1 VSETPYKP
9 VAWSGALPGD
19 DFDYIVI
26 GSGMGGLTCAACL
39 AAMGRRVLVLEQHY
53 TPGGCTHRFR
63 RGSRVWDVGIH
74 LSGEVTEKDEFGRLL
89 RFLTQDRLKWTSLG
103 PVYDRYSWPDGFTFE
118 YPDSPEAY
126 RAALLDSF
134 PAEER
139 AIDRWLTL
147 VTESYAPLM
156 QHLKSRA
163 LPRGLDRIA
172 QALLARGA
180 KRFLAKRA
188 KDLLDELSDD
198 PRLKAVLSAQWFYWG
213 TPPSCSSVAVN
224 LLAARMFLWGGYY
237 PVGGS
242 SAIADGLLG
251 TIHDAGGCLRVCAD
265 VEEILVHRDQA
276 VGVRVRGRHGRPST
290 DIRAKRVISA
300 AGAYATVTRLLPEA
314 YRNAPWVTQITR
326 LEPNQAHVCLYL
338 GYRGDIRGAGASTTN
353 LGIYD
358 SWDIEARWDAVP
370 GRVGRCPFLWC
381 GFGSLKNPLHDPT
394 DEALHAGEV
403 MAFLPWNT
411 VTHWSGTRHGHRG
424 DSYDQFKDELTKVM
438 LSQFLE
444 RMPGLKPFIEHVELS
459 TPLTT
464 DHFLR
469 SVAGSIYGLH
479 TTVERM
485 HTGALRARTPI
496 RNLFFAGN
504 EVALSGVAGAGLGGV
519 LAAIAAEPMRS
530 PVLLRAMR

>member
-1 VSETPYKP
+1 MSEAPYDIVP
-9 VAWSGALPGD
+9 WSGELPGG

-26 GSGMGGLTCAACL
+26 GSGMGGLTCAASL
-39 AAMGRRVLVLEQHY
+39 SAMGRRVLVLEQHY
-53 TPGGCTHRFR
+53 TPGGFTHSFR
-63 RGSRVWDVGIH
+63 RGPRTWDVGVH
-74 LSGEVTEKDEFGRLL
+74 LVGEVTEKDEFGRLL
-89 RFLTQDRLKWTSLG
+89 RFLTGDRLKWSSLG
-103 PVYDRYSWPDGFTFE
+103 PVYDRYAFPDGFTFE

-134 PAEER
+134 PAEQK

-163 LPRGLDRIA
+163 LPRGIDRVA

-180 KRFLAKRA
+180 KRFLETRA
-188 KDLLDELSDD
+188 QHLLDELSDD

-213 TPPSCSSVAVN
+213 TPPSRSSAAVN

-242 SAIADGLLG
+242 PAIADGLLRP
-251 TIHDAGGCLRVCAD
+251 IYAAGGCLRVRAD
-265 VEEILVHRDQA
+265 VEEILVHRGRA

-290 DIRAKRVISA
+290 DVHAKRVISA

-314 YRNAPWVTQITR
+314 CRSEPWIDQITR

-338 GYRGDIRGAGASTTN
+338 GYRGDIRRAGASAAN

-358 SWDIEARWDAVP
+358 TWDVEARWDVEA

-381 GFGSLKNPLHDPT
+381 GFGSLKNPLHT
-394 DEALHAGEV
+394 SSDEALHTGEV
-403 MAFLPWNT
+403 MAFLRWDA
-411 VTHWSGTRHGHRG
+411 VARWSGTRHRRRG
-424 DSYDQFKDELTKVM
+424 ADYDRFKEELKSVL
-438 LSQFLE
+438 LSQLLE
-444 RMPGLKPFIEHVELS
+444 RMPDLEPFIEHVELS

-464 DHFLR
+464 EHFAR
-469 SVAGSIYGLH
+469 PVAGAIYGLH

-485 HTGALRARTPI
+485 QTGALRARTPI
-496 RNLFFAGN
+496 QNLFFAGN

-519 LAAIAAEPMRS
+519 LAAVAAEPLGSR
-530 PVLLRAMR
+530 VLLRAMQ